1 VDNVVYGQ
9 CQQAYVGQSLK
20 YGVVVDQVVAHAA
33 ANNHVIQAVLVAMLE
48 EQFL

>member
-9 CQQAYVGQSLK
+9 YQQGYVGQSLK
-20 YGVVVDQVVAHAA
+20 YGVQADQAVALAA
-33 ANNHVIQAVLVAMLE
+33 ANNHATQADQVAMQE